1 MYSKEKLSLR
11 VERLEQ
17 PLTELSLQNK
27 SLKQQIEKVK
37 LENLGNVKNDLWFK
51 YRSEVH
57 KIFGR
62 IYDVISKYHKI
73 FWLMIV
79 SFIISIFIINY
90 TSSINKIPFLVII
103 ILIFFFGC
111 FTYIFPLIFVL
122 FQLKIYLQLKNPK
135 NFILILK
142 PTIKFLYKSLTT
154 FVFISGF
161 PLTLYL
167 FMRIYILYV
176 LGNKIDNV

>member
-1 MYSKEKLSLR
+1 MSSKEKLSLR

-103 ILIFFFGC
+103 ILFFLDVL
-111 FTYIFPLIFVL
+111 LIYFHL
-122 FQLKIYLQLKNPK
+122 
-135 NFILILK
+135 
-142 PTIKFLYKSLTT
+142 FLYFFSLK
-154 FVFISGF
+154 FIYSSKI
-161 PLTLYL
+161 PKIL
-167 FMRIYILYV
+167 F
-176 LGNKIDNV
+176 